1 MISVEELES
10 FHPEKY
16 QRNDIGTS
24 NLFTT
29 VYADSLVYVVERKGF
44 FVYDGK
50 VWRKDVNS
58 LQTHEFAKEFVL
70 SILNYFDQK
79 SLDDENITKYYAK
92 YLNRRN
98 RCRLIEDAQS
108 INPVKVEKI

>member
-1 MISVEELES
+1 MISVEELEK

-58 LQTHEFAKEFVL
+58 LQTL
-70 SILNYFDQK
+70 S
-79 SLDDENITKYYAK
+79 
-92 YLNRRN
+92 
-98 RCRLIEDAQS
+98 LIH
-108 INPVKVEKI
+108 I